1 MKRLIAIIL
10 TLAMALAFTACG
22 SNNTAPNTPA
32 SSGDETYTLTYNYP
46 YSEAIGPG
54 VVALATA
61 KNIEERSNGRLK
73 IDCYF
78 NSTLLTLW
86 DTLSGVMNGTADIA
100 FVDATVLSEGFALNN
115 VYSMPYLTTPPGKI
129 ATDAA
134 YAQLI
139 KDCPELAEEMASLGV
154 MWLGITSIGG
164 YHLYST
170 EVLDTPAKLAGK
182 TYQGI
187 GEGGRIVNALG
198 GNGIVLDAGDF
209 YLSLSTGLLDGI
221 LVMIGE
227 LIAFGLYE
235 IVDTHMIFTN
245 SKDITDYDAMWGGG
259 IYAPGMGIIMNTE
272 SFNKLPADLQ
282 EIVLDEYGQYGARI
296 FEVDAPTIIIPAI
309 DIITERGDEVV
320 FIDSDARQEWSQHF
334 GPVLDIWYEKCEAA
348 GYDGR
353 AVYTHLLELFDQ
365 YK

>member
-1 MKRLIAIIL
+1 MKRLIALIL
-10 TLAMALAFTACG
+10 TLAMIFAFTACG
-22 SNNTAPNTPA
+22 GNNTATDNPPA
-32 SSGDETYTLTYNYP
+32 PADETYTLTFNYP

-54 VVALATA
+54 IVALMTA
-61 KNIEERSNGRLK
+61 KSIEERSNGRLK

-86 DTLSGVMNGTADIA
+86 DTLSGVINGTADIV
-100 FVDATVLSEGFALNN
+100 FVDATVLSEGFTVNN
-115 VYSMPYLTTPPGKI
+115 VFSMPYLTTPPGKT

-139 KDCPELAEEMASLGV
+139 KDCPELSAEMEALGV
-154 MWLGITSIGG
+154 MWLAATSIGG
-164 YHLYST
+164 YHLYAK
-170 EVLDTPAKLAGK
+170 EALDIPAKLAGK

-209 YLSLSTGLLDGI
+209 YLSLSTGLIDGI

-227 LIAFGLYE
+227 LLAFGLYE
-235 IVDTHMIFTN
+235 IVNTHMIFSN
-245 SKDITDYDAMWGGG
+245 SKDITDYDAVWGGG
-259 IYAPGMGIIMNTE
+259 IYAPGMGIIMNIE

-282 EIVLDEYGQYGARI
+282 EIVLDEYGKYASRI
-296 FEVDAPTIIIPAI
+296 FEVDAPSIIIPTI
-309 DIITERGDEVV
+309 DIITERGDQVV
-320 FIDSDARQEWSQHF
+320 FIDNDARQEWSQHF
-334 GPVLDIWYEKCEAA
+334 GPVLDIWFDKCEAA

-353 AVYTHLLELFDQ
+353 AVYNHLLELFEA
-365 YK
+365 YS